1 MYHRCRICNKLML
14 YYRISHSNKSSVTLC
29 QQPLRNCQHQR
40 TNPQIIIF
48 SSWYSLEFKT
58 SILQNIYCE
67 SNRLQIYVQG
77 MPIHIQRCFL
87 RNNCQWIFNSIILIH
102 ASGREFDTT
111 CSRQNFF
118 LFNPLKIKDKDCF
131 LPEVLTTFTMIS
143 FLFLSHTALAN
154 NPFCPSAP
162 VTGFFIHSQR
172 KNVRSLM
179 RCEKLLHIIAHCT
192 HWIQVIK
199 PYHVRRHCQPSTWA
213 N

>member
-40 TNPQIIIF
+40 TNPQNKYIF
-48 SSWYSLEFKT
+48 HHDIPFEFKT

-118 LFNPLKIKDKDCF
+118 LFQSVKNQRQRLL

-162 VTGFFIHSQR
+162 VTGFLFI
-172 KNVRSLM
+172 VRERTFVPLCVAKS
-179 RCEKLLHIIAHCT
+179 CCT
-192 HWIQVIK
+192 
-199 PYHVRRHCQPSTWA
+199 
-213 N
+213 